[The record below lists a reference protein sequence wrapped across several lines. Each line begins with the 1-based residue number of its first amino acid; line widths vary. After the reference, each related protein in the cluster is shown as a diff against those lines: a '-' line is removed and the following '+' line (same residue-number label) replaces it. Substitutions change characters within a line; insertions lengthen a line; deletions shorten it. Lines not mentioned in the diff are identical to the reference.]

1 MDFRTDKSSWFLV
14 LLMMV
19 IAVVINPWIVPDSW
33 DAISTLKYA
42 FNILLYPFIATALAT
57 IPVLIVCW
65 FMKIEPDLDYS
76 MRVGFVGMLIL
87 LIRFFMG

>member
-14 LLMMV
+14 LLMIV
-19 IAVVINPWIVPDSW
+19 IAIVINPWIVPDNW
-33 DAISTLKYA
+33 DAMSILKYA
-42 FNILLYPFIATALAT
+42 FNIILYPFIATALAT

-87 LIRFFMG
+87 LVRFFMI